1 MTTKAQQNSD
11 LLPRVS
17 VLERGQD
24 AIQRDIISLSETVKE
39 QGVQLSNA
47 VIKMGEIHQQT
58 FNNLSK
64 EIGSVGKTDWQTFWT
79 MIGTIML
86 IIAAIMAPVWM
97 NFSYVEREN
106 VKLGEVIKD
115 IQETQIENIK
125 AITELRIKIE
135 QLGQLDEK
143 NHTTDRRGK
152 TSN

>member
-58 FNNLSK
+58 FNDLSK
-64 EIGSVGKTDWQTFWT
+64 EIGSASKTDWQTFWT

-86 IIAAIMAPVWM
+86 IVAAIMAPVWM
-97 NFSYVEREN
+97 NFTYVDKEN
-106 VKLGEVIKD
+106 SRLTTLVNEIK
-115 IQETQIENIK
+115 ETQIENIK
-125 AITELRIKIE
+125 LITELKIKVDHMEKI
-135 QLGQLDEK
+135 DEE
-143 NHTTDRRGK
+143 NRAANRRGE

>member
-58 FNNLSK
+58 FNDLSK
-64 EIGSVGKTDWQTFWT
+64 EIGSASKTDWQTFWT

-86 IIAAIMAPVWM
+86 IVAAIMAPVWM
-97 NFSYVEREN
+97 NFTYVDREN
-106 VKLGEVIKD
+106 ARLTTLVNEIK
-115 IQETQIENIK
+115 ETQIENIK
-125 AITELRIKIE
+125 LISELKIKMDHAE
-135 QLGQLDEK
+135 KTDEE
-143 NHTTDRRGK
+143 NRATNRRGK
-152 TSN
+152 TSD